1 MDVKN
6 KQTIKLSFMNPSFIV
21 LLIIMILLISTN
33 CQQNKLLFNSSYY
46 LVTNLWNLA
55 FSIWQNF
62 HSYQPINIQ
71 SLKQWYIEIPQ
82 SVSKNSNPKLKWN
95 LYWLV
100 ILDSEHSG
108 EVLEE
113 SPKYS
118 SNKYISLFICK
129 NIHKNRKNYL

>member
-21 LLIIMILLISTN
+21 LLILMILLISTN

-71 SLKQWYIEIPQ
+71 SLKQWYIEISQ
-82 SVSKNSNPKLKWN
+82 SVSKNSNLKLKWN
-95 LYWLV
+95 LYWLA
-100 ILDSEHSG
+100 ILDSEHFG